1 MKTFIIQ
8 LENHDDVV
16 SARDKMSWAKG
27 GRILLVWPV
36 RGHPLNR
43 RLDLRLL
50 QRAASR
56 LGAQLALVSQD
67 SEVRYH
73 APRLG
78 IPVFRTLRKAQ
89 NAAWR
94 LPRRFRTVETP
105 VLPGAVVPVPALSPA
120 ATEVQDEAP
129 AAARQLSP
137 AERLRAARPKPAEMD
152 LPPAAR
158 LIYFLLGVLA
168 LLAIAAVLVPSA
180 AITITPQTQVQE
192 MMIDVWAQPGA
203 AISEVEG
210 SLPAR
215 WITTRVEGRD
225 QMPAGGKMLI
235 ADRAALGE
243 VEFTNLTELEVTVP
257 AGTVVL
263 MTGDKRMRFET
274 LRSGSLSAG
283 PGSTSLIP
291 VRALDPG
298 PAGNLPANSL
308 TAIEGS
314 LGVQV
319 SASNPQPTHSGSA
332 RSIPAPTAADR
343 LRLAERLGANLEQNA
358 LAEFRSRVEPG
369 DLLIVESLQLESV
382 VEESYLPAEG
392 LPSDRLSLSRRLDYR
407 ALVVAAA
414 DLERLSASIFDKNL
428 PEGFAAAPDSLLVEA
443 VTSPQLDPTSSE
455 APRYRWTMHAVRRIV
470 ARIPQAQAVG
480 LALGRSPDSARRTLQ
495 EGLHLEAPPEIR
507 LLPDWWPRLPALP
520 FRIEVTSQIGSP
532 P

>member
-8 LENHDDVV
+8 LENHDDIA

-27 GRILLVWPV
+27 GRILLVWPA
-36 RGHPLNR
+36 RGRPLNH

-50 QRAASR
+50 QRAAAG

-78 IPVFRTLRKAQ
+78 IPVFRSLRKAQ
-89 NAAWR
+89 NAPWR
-94 LPRRFRTVETP
+94 LPRRFRMAESP
-105 VLPGAVVPVPALSPA
+105 VLPSPAGPVPDLPA
-120 ATEVQDEAP
+120 DKTQDGAP
-129 AAARQLSP
+129 TAARHLSP
-137 AERLRAARPKPAEMD
+137 AERLRAARPDPAQTE

-158 LIYFLLGVLA
+158 LIYFSLGVLA

-192 MMIDVWAQPGA
+192 MMIDIWAQPGA

-225 QMPAGGKMLI
+225 QMPAGGEMLI

-243 VEFTNLTELEVTVP
+243 VEFTNLTEREVTVP

-263 MTGDKRMRFET
+263 TTGDNRVRFET
-274 LRSGSLSAG
+274 LRSGSLSPG

-298 PAGNLPANSL
+298 PAGNLTANSL

-332 RSIPAPTAADR
+332 RSVPAPTAADR
-343 LRLAERLGANLEQNA
+343 LRLAERLEANLKQTA
-358 LAEFRSRVEPG
+358 LAEFRSRIQPG

-382 VEESYLPAEG
+382 VEESFLPAEG
-392 LPSDRLSLSRRLDYR
+392 LPADRLSLNQRLDYR

-428 PEGFAAAPDSLLVEA
+428 PEGFAAASDSLLVEA
-443 VTSPQLDPTSSE
+443 VTSPQTDPTSSE

-470 ARIPQAQAVG
+470 ARIPQAQAVR
-480 LALGRSPDSARRTLQ
+480 LALGRSPDSARRALL
-495 EGLHLEAPPEIR
+495 EGLHLEAPPEIH

-520 FRIEVTSQIGSP
+520 FRIEVTSQVVSP